1 MAPILPYYVLK
12 LMYLDKCYTHIC
24 RNIYLPF
31 NLSPSLYLS
40 LYISIYLFIYLS
52 IYLSIYRTSSIS
64 KQSHLC
70 CPGYVI
76 GEWPSCLYAE
86 RQTGAAERRRHWWR
100 TTAYTGCP
108 ERPIESWI
116 YENCLRDFIFI
127 SFFIEFYT
135 E

>member
-1 MAPILPYYVLK
+1 MAPILPYSVLK

-24 RNIYLPF
+24 RNIYLPL
-31 NLSPSLYLS
+31 NLSLSLYLS
-40 LYISIYLFIYLS
+40 LYLSIYLFIYLS

-76 GEWPSCLYAE
+76 CEWPSCLHAE
-86 RQTGAAERRRHWWR
+86 RQTVAGERPHWLR
-100 TTAYTGCP
+100 ATAYTGCP
-108 ERPIESWI
+108 KRPIESRI
-116 YENCLRDFIFI
+116 YENWPRDFIYI